1 MKKAIVIGCPGA
13 GKSCFSK
20 KLRDKTGI
28 VLYHLDNIWHL
39 PDKTNISKEE
49 FDQRLAA
56 ILKTE
61 SWILDGNYSRTME
74 ERIKACD
81 TVFLLD
87 YPLDVCLAGARER
100 VGVKRDDLPWLERE
114 LDPEFEQWIID
125 FPTKELPQIYRL
137 LYANKKKRKIVVF
150 HSRKEAEE
158 FLNGL

>member
-39 PDKTNISKEE
+39 LDKTNISKEE

-114 LDPEFEQWIID
+114 LDPEFERWIID
-125 FPTKELPQIYRL
+125 FPKKELPQIYRL
-137 LYANKKKRKIVVF
+137 FDLYKKKRKIVVF
-150 HSRKEAEE
+150 HSREEAEE
-158 FLNGL
+158 FLSGF